1 MYGYGYRCIYIY
13 IYIYIYILY
22 MYIYREKDYPHKS
35 YLHLKIQIHIQKNPL
50 ISNISDQVINASI
63 NNIEISQKC
72 KIEKS
77 KNSGE
82 TKYG

>member
-1 MYGYGYRCIYIY
+1 MYTYI
-13 IYIYIYILY
+13 
-22 MYIYREKDYPHKS
+22 ENDYPHKP
-35 YLHLKIQIHIQKNPL
+35 YLHLKIQIHIQNNPL
-50 ISNISDQVINASI
+50 ISNISDQMINASI
-63 NNIEISQKC
+63 DNIEISQKC